1 MAEPSLSWWRI
12 GRAAA
17 MGREMTAG
25 LDETGQYSDSELTKR
40 WMEQLKDSCLLMS
53 VMVLLVR
60 KGHGAKRQLRQ
71 TCRFVS
77 PKENRL
83 PTGLEKSLGSSK
95 QFKGVGEQE
104 RQLEL

>member
-40 WMEQLKDSCLLMS
+40 WMEQLKDSW
-53 VMVLLVR
+53 